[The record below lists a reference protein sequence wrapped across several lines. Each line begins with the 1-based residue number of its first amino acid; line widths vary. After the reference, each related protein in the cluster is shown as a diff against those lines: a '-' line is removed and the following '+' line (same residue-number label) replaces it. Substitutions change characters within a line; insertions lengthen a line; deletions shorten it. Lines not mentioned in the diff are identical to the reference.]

1 MSQKNI
7 YLLLFSFLLCI
18 NIDAQSNKGGTKLKQ
33 GITKYFK
40 QEDDKFATTNRIV
53 LFTKEQ
59 NVVGFYGWSAQGE
72 DDSYFEGKLNGNI
85 ISGRKYSLIDGKA
98 SPITINVLPNSIS
111 TNSPIG
117 KVIIPIDKDDLF
129 TDVKIFTVYEQQS
142 TSSKIIENE
151 YELNNKGFSLVE
163 IGKMENGNV
172 WYKIKNNNIEGW
184 VFGLLYA
191 N

>member
-1 MSQKNI
+1 MKNKNI
-7 YLLLFSFLLCI
+7 YLILFSFFLCI
-18 NIDAQSNKGGTKLKQ
+18 NIDAQSNKGVSNLKQ
-33 GITKYFK
+33 GITQYFK
-40 QEDDKFATTNRIV
+40 QDDDKYATTNRVV

-72 DDSYFEGKLNGNI
+72 DDCYFEGKLNGNI
-85 ISGRKYSLIDGKA
+85 ITGKKYSLDGKP
-98 SPITINVLPNSIS
+98 SPMTISVFPKSIS
-111 TNSPIG
+111 TNSPLG
-117 KVIIPIDKDDLF
+117 KVIIPLDKDDLF
-129 TDVKIFTVYEQQS
+129 TDEKIFTIYEQPIS
-142 TSSKIIENE
+142 NSKIIEDK

-172 WYKIKNNNIEGW
+172 WYKIKNNSIEGW